1 MKALKWLEKNAEEVV
16 LCILLI
22 IMSCVMFLQV
32 IARFVFSN
40 SLAWSEELTRYLF
53 VWSTFIG
60 ISYCIRK
67 RLTIQIEIVVDALP
81 DKARTALLILV
92 DLVQIV
98 MFAYLVSPA
107 FTYLQRTIENG
118 QTSAAMLLPMEYV
131 YAAPFIGFILA
142 VIRPIDFSVPEIV
155 SYCVYRRGNGLAES
169 LLR

>member
-1 MKALKWLEKNAEEVV
+1 MKALKWLEKNAEEVA

-131 YAAPFIGFILA
+131 YAAPFVGFILA
-142 VIRPIDFSVPEIV
+142 VIRLVQDIYFRVKGISPVEKRSDD
-155 SYCVYRRGNGLAES
+155 AS
-169 LLR
+169 L